1 MLISQLEA
9 KIEAKTKQMHQLEDQ
24 ILEIN
29 KSIANLT
36 EYRNKLL
43 EQKSDLW
50 WDCEDDKETIARLK
64 EEYHLC

>member
-24 ILEIN
+24 ILEVN
-29 KSIANLT
+29 KSIDNLI

-43 EQKSDLW
+43 ELKSDLW
-50 WDCEDDKETIARLK
+50 WECEDDRFTIVKLK
-64 EEYHLC
+64 EELHL